1 MVKGLDVFKKYFE
14 EYPDN
19 YVIIGGTACDIILEE
34 AGFTARATKDIDII
48 LVVEALKPDFV
59 KQFWQ
64 FIKDGKYEQK
74 EVVKE
79 RNCYRFSKPENGEY
93 PSQIELFSKKP
104 DMITLDKD
112 VHLTPIPV
120 EEGLSSLSAIL
131 MNEYYYKYVIDNS
144 ILENGIHRAKTEA
157 LICLKAKAYLE
168 IAARISKGSGEDSK
182 QLRKHKG
189 DVFRLGAILTANDIF
204 KLPKNINGDLK
215 AFTDSVA
222 NELPAKEIFKEA
234 GLGNLEPEKV
244 FRQILKCFQLDSDNK
259 EY

>member
-1 MVKGLDVFKKYFE
+1 MVRGLDVFKKYFE

-59 KQFWQ
+59 KKFWQ
-64 FIKDGKYEQK
+64 FIKDGNYEMK
-74 EVVKE
+74 EIVEE
-79 RNCYRFSKPENGEY
+79 RNCYRFSKPENSEY
-93 PSQIELFSKKP
+93 PFQIELFSKKP
-104 DMITLDKD
+104 DMITLDGD

-120 EEGLSSLSAIL
+120 DEGLSSLSAIL
-131 MNEYYYKYVIDNS
+131 MNEDYYKYVIDNS

-168 IAARISKGSGEDSK
+168 IAARIANGSSEDSK

-204 KLPKNINGDLK
+204 ELPKNIRSDLK
-215 AFTDSVA
+215 AFTDYIA
-222 NELPAKEIFKEA
+222 NEMPPKEMFKEA

-244 FRQILKCFQLDSDNK
+244 FRQLQKSFRLES
-259 EY
+259 E

>member
-64 FIKDGKYEQK
+64 FIKVGKYELK
-74 EVVKE
+74 EIVEE
-79 RNCYRFSKPENGEY
+79 RNCYRFSKPENDEF
-93 PSQIELFSKKP
+93 PFQIELFSKKP
-104 DMITLDKD
+104 DIIALDED

-120 EEGLSSLSAIL
+120 EEGVSSLSAIL
-131 MNEYYYKYVIDNS
+131 MNEDYYKYVIDNS

-204 KLPKNINGDLK
+204 KLPKNIHGDLK